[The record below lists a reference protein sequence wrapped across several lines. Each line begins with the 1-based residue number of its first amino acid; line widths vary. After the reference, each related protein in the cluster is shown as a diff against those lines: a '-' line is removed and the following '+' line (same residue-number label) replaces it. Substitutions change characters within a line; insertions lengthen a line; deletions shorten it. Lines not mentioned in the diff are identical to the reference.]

1 MGPPFSP
8 EDLRLIAE
16 QIDDAT
22 EAAATA
28 PTRDE
33 ATGRLAEPK
42 RAPRWTVPK
51 LLRWIAE
58 TLQIT
63 CARET
68 LRSALHD
75 LDMSWKQGKLLL
87 ARAPHEE
94 RVKFVAKIQSLVR
107 SADADREKLVFIDEA
122 HVHQDADLGHTW
134 ARRGQRYYVSSTSPG
149 LARVTFYGAYVYND
163 QRVAIWPAER
173 GNAVTAIECLEY
185 LRAAFPRDKLRVCW
199 DGASYHLGAREKEPA
214 SAHQKEPTLERR
226 LDGVPLAEPVGVTGS
241 GR

>member
-58 TLQIT
+58 TLHIT

-94 RVKFVAKIQSLVR
+94 RVKFVAKRRHLTM
-107 SADADREKLVFIDEA
+107 
-122 HVHQDADLGHTW
+122 GHRDGG
-134 ARRGQRYYVSSTSPG
+134 ARIEGHLDGRLIRAVLERPVVQMAVAPQPG
-149 LARVTFYGAYVYND
+149 LRSLL
-163 QRVAIWPAER
+163 I
-173 GNAVTAIECLEY
+173 
-185 LRAAFPRDKLRVCW
+185 PRWRSHGGSRKRENVPW
-199 DGASYHLGAREKEPA
+199 DGSFLQP
-214 SAHQKEPTLERR
+214 RR
-226 LDGVPLAEPVGVTGS
+226 DRDQALS
-241 GR
+241 